1 MLKGIPALL
10 TTEALTMLSAMGHGD
25 VLAVVDRNYPAAAN
39 HARVA
44 TLAGA
49 DAPTAIAAIAELL
62 PVDTFVDPSV
72 WGMVPDPT
80 PDADADARI
89 PTHGEITR
97 ILTDSEGRDVT
108 VTPLPRT
115 AFYAAARQAYGA
127 ILTSESRPFSCFLI
141 TKGVVFPPAD

>member
-72 WGMVPDPT
+72 WGMVPD
-80 PDADADARI
+80 DEADAVI

-97 ILTDSEGRDVT
+97 ILTDAEGRDVT
-108 VTPLPRT
+108 VTPLART

>member
-72 WGMVPDPT
+72 WGMVPD
-80 PDADADARI
+80 DEAGAVI

-97 ILTDSEGRDVT
+97 ILTDAEGRDVT
-108 VTPLPRT
+108 VTPLART

-141 TKGVVFPPAD
+141 TKGVVFPAAD

>member
-1 MLKGIPALL
+1 MLKGIPALV
-10 TTEALTMLSAMGHGD
+10 TTEVLTMLSAMGHGD

-39 HARVA
+39 HPRVA

-72 WGMVPDPT
+72 WGMVPDGDPSAVIQT
-80 PDADADARI
+80 HAETARI
-89 PTHGEITR
+89 
-97 ILTDSEGRDVT
+97 LSAAEGRT
-108 VTPLPRT
+108 VSVAPLART
-115 AFYAAARQAYGA
+115 EFYAAARQAYGA

-141 TKGVVFPPAD
+141 TKGVVFPPAG